1 MLRLEAGPQ
10 QHFGSASASAGKGN
24 ELVLVERLIQSNSP
38 GIRLKSG
45 VSGGWEE
52 NEASA
57 PSSPILVRCRL
68 TPASQTSCGHTST
81 NSFTG
86 GVCWRRHPSCEE
98 RGSCQ
103 VSKHAPWSEQRYL
116 IALLTGNQLKA
127 KPTDSK
133 PKICQ
138 P

>member
-57 PSSPILVRCRL
+57 PSSPILV
-68 TPASQTSCGHTST
+68 
-81 NSFTG
+81 
-86 GVCWRRHPSCEE
+86 
-98 RGSCQ
+98 
-103 VSKHAPWSEQRYL
+103 
-116 IALLTGNQLKA
+116 
-127 KPTDSK
+127 
-133 PKICQ
+133 
-138 P
+138 